1 MINSEPTGF
10 VWKIDENWTKD
21 DVLHYLCEQRLKN
34 YAPRLL
40 PKIHKVRNL
49 VYSLCTSFEV
59 IEYIYIYIIRIFSF
73 KCEIKTKI
81 I

>member
-1 MINSEPTGF
+1 MGMMTLFSVSLFLYDILVSNDFDKSWIIINFEFTGF

-49 VYSLCTSFEV
+49 VY
-59 IEYIYIYIIRIFSF
+59 
-73 KCEIKTKI
+73 
-81 I
+81 

>member
-1 MINSEPTGF
+1 MITFEPTGF

-40 PKIHKVRNL
+40 SKIHKVCIRNL
-49 VYSLCTSFEV
+49 VYLW
-59 IEYIYIYIIRIFSF
+59 
-73 KCEIKTKI
+73 KWIKI
-81 I
+81 